1 MATDRYLAMVISTID
16 RARWELSKTTLIVF
30 IGRGEAKILTKNWI
44 EIELWWPN
52 RDRLELYALHK
63 QSVSGEETHPPRT
76 QSGSRRMSARHAAS
90 VLRNQRKRHSSTM
103 RRGIGGRGSSGG
115 NSNGGGGKL
124 SLMTAF
130 EGESS
135 MMDSDHHLVG
145 CLSDAMLNTWVD
157 YIEIERYG
165 RREDRWW

>member
-1 MATDRYLAMVISTID
+1 MRAFQNDTHRLHWTGRSQDID
-16 RARWELSKTTLIVF
+16 EELNW
-30 IGRGEAKILTKNWI
+30 NWI
-44 EIELWWPN
+44 MMTQPRPSRTI
-52 RDRLELYALHK
+52 LYALHK

-103 RRGIGGRGSSGG
+103 RRGIGGRGSGGG
-115 NSNGGGGKL
+115 NSNGGGGGKL
-124 SLMTAF
+124 SFMTAF

-145 CLSDAMLNTWVD
+145 CLSDAQHVGGLYWDWEVW
-157 YIEIERYG
+157 YG